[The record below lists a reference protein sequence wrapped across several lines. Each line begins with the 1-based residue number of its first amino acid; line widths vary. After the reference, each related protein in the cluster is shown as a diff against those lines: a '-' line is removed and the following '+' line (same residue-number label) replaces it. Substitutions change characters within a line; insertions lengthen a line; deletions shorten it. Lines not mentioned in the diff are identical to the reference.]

1 MYSKTVLSS
10 AILAAIL
17 AQSVAAQESEPLL
30 EEIVVTGI
38 RSSLNKALDIK
49 RDSTQ
54 IVDSI
59 VAEDIGK
66 FPDNNVVEALQRVT
80 GVQTTGRGAGE
91 VSAVSIRGLSDVHT
105 TVNGRDVFTGA
116 GRAVALQDVPASL
129 LSGVTVYKTR
139 SAAQVERGIAGSID
153 IQTQRPFNFD
163 GAKVVV
169 AGRAIYSDQADTVD
183 PNISAL
189 FSNRW
194 STESAGEFGAL
205 LNISYAETN
214 YRDDTM
220 TAGAVFP
227 FFTENPHPD
236 YAPYERIPNNHSD
249 GSPIWQAGLEQGI
262 PYAADSTLNVGGT
275 DVEYLMMRDAIF
287 GTSFTGERERP
298 AASVSL
304 QWAPNDELE
313 FVGEAFY
320 TGYRNSSQNAMW
332 FSNTF
337 ENQNGNIDIPI
348 VYQGTNVVKEHQ
360 GKRNGGFQSGDY
372 SYGETDSFLYAL
384 GATWEPTDNLTI
396 NSELIYQDSE
406 FETDFFAMRFDR
418 VGYELDVD
426 YNDRDG
432 VPSIVMW
439 DNPATPNLDESDMAA
454 VANWNAGTIY
464 DNGGGNSGDAST
476 FTVDADWQLDNRF
489 INAVRVGGRYD
500 VRTAEEFTRGQDAGG
515 GQSLQALIDELA
527 EAGASGDGSGLV
539 FTVDDYFDGRAN
551 SFDTYIAADGS
562 YMLDN
567 ASAVRSAYGLEAE
580 GVYKTFDINE
590 TAAAAY
596 ITTDF
601 SLGDRVSGELG
612 VRYVSYEQDMQF
624 WAETAAQSNQYDFS
638 EDTGEASDVLPSLVL
653 NWDITDDLV
662 GRVAYTQTL
671 RMPAFGDLNALQY
684 WQDPLTEGAIYGTGT
699 GGNPDLEPTESTNYD
714 LSLEWYFADGS
725 SLYGALFKRE
735 IEGLV
740 IPGRT
745 TIVRTGNDD
754 VERPYVL
761 SAPVNAADGEL
772 SGAEIGLVYFPNN
785 LPEALD
791 GLGVQASYT
800 MLDSSQST
808 PEFGTDGSVSG
819 YVDSKMS
826 GVSDSSYSVV
836 LAYDREVFDA
846 RVSYVWREAFYTG
859 NEAAIFAN
867 PIQFWNRPEQSLDFQ
882 FSYDVSDSLVVSFD
896 ATNLLDDVYQSYY
909 GEGNQN
915 LFNFSNA
922 IFSRTF
928 ALGAR
933 YSF

>member
-1 MYSKTVLSS
+1 MYSKTALSS

-17 AQSVAAQESEPLL
+17 AQSVSAQESEEPLL

-54 IVDSI
+54 IVDTI

-91 VSAVSIRGLSDVHT
+91 VSTVSIRGLTDVHT

-116 GRAVALQDVPASL
+116 GRAVALQDIPASL
-129 LSGVTVYKTR
+129 LAGVTVYKTR
-139 SAAQVERGIAGSID
+139 SAEQVERGIAGSID
-153 IQTQRPFNFD
+153 IQTHRPFNFD
-163 GAKVVV
+163 GSKIVV
-169 AGRAIYSDQADTVD
+169 AGRAIYADQADNVD
-183 PNISAL
+183 PNLSAL
-189 FSNRW
+189 LSNRW
-194 STESAGEFGAL
+194 DLGDAGEFGAL
-205 LNISYAETN
+205 INVSYAETN
-214 YRDDTM
+214 YRDDTI

-227 FFTENPHPD
+227 FFNENPHYE

-249 GSPIWQAGLEQGI
+249 DSPIWQAGLEQGL
-262 PYAADSTLNVGGT
+262 PYAAGSTLNVGGT

-287 GTSFTGERERP
+287 GTAFTGERERP

-304 QWAPNDELE
+304 QWAPNDSLE

-348 VYQGTNVVKEHQ
+348 IYEGTNVVKEHQ

-384 GATWEPTDNLTI
+384 GATWEPTDSLTI

-406 FETDFFAMRFDR
+406 FTTDFFAMRFDR
-418 VGYELDVD
+418 TSYGLDVD

-432 VPSIVMW
+432 VPSLVLW
-439 DNPATPNLDESDMAA
+439 DNPETAGIDESDMAA

-489 INAVRVGGRYD
+489 ISAIKVGGRYEI
-500 VRTAEEFTRGQDAGG
+500 RTAQEFSRTQEGAG

-527 EAGASGDGSGLV
+527 DAGAGDGSGLV
-539 FTVDDYFDGRAN
+539 FTVEDYFDGRAN
-551 SFDTYIAADGS
+551 IFDSYITADGS

-567 ASAVRSAYGLEAE
+567 AAAVRSAYGLEAE
-580 GVYKTFDINE
+580 SVYKTFDIEE

-596 ITTDF
+596 VTADF

-612 VRYVSYEQDMQF
+612 ARYVSYEQDMQF
-624 WAETAAQSNQYDFS
+624 WTET
-638 EDTGEASDVLPSLVL
+638 EDGEGIGEASDVLPSLVV

-662 GRVAYTQTL
+662 GRLAYTQTL
-671 RMPAFGDLNALQY
+671 RMPNFNDLNALQY
-684 WQDPLTEGAIYGTGT
+684 WTPPLTDGATYGTGT

-714 LSLEWYFADGS
+714 LSLEWYFAEGS

-740 IPGRT
+740 VPGRT
-745 TIVRTGNDD
+745 IVM
-754 VERPYVL
+754 RPDEDNPDEMVPYIL

-800 MLDSSQST
+800 MLDSSQMT
-808 PEFGTDGSVSG
+808 PQFNTENGSITG
-819 YVDSKMS
+819 YVESKMS

-836 LAYDREVFDA
+836 LAYDREVFDV
-846 RVSYVWREAFYTG
+846 RLSYVWREAFYTG

-867 PIQFWNRPEQSLDFQ
+867 PIQFWSRPEQSLDFQ
-882 FSYDVSDSLVVSFD
+882 FSYDVTDSLAVSFD